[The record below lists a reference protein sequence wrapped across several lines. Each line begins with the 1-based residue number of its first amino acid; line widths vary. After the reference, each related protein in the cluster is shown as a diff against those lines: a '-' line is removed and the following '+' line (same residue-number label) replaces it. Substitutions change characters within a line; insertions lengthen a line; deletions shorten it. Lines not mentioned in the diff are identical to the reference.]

1 MLEILN
7 LVKQFRHPNGEM
19 LTVTTVDQLQVE
31 QGEQLILAG
40 PSGSGKTTLLHLIA
54 GLISPTTGEIL
65 WDGER
70 IDHWPEDKR
79 DVWRAYN
86 VGYIFQNFNL
96 LNGLSVLENILVA
109 VAFGSQ
115 NSAKDRQKEIMEL
128 LVKVGLADRADEKP
142 ARLSTGEQQRVA
154 VARALINKP
163 RLILADEPTAS
174 LDRDNVKVVLELL
187 QELCVQ
193 NHSTLVL
200 ATHDQEVMS
209 RFGRVFEMRK
219 QGRELP

>member
-1 MLEILN
+1 MLEIHN
-7 LVKQFRHPNGEM
+7 LVKQFHHPNGEL
-19 LTVTTVDQLQVE
+19 LTVTTVDQLRVE

-54 GLISPTTGEIL
+54 GLIAPTTGEIL

-70 IDHWPEDKR
+70 INHWPEDKR
-79 DVWRAYN
+79 DAWRAHN

-115 NSAKDRQKEIMEL
+115 NSPKDRQNEIMEL

-219 QGRELP
+219 QGRELL

>member
-1 MLEILN
+1 MLEIHN

-19 LTVTTVDQLQVE
+19 ITVTAVDQLRIG

-54 GLISPTTGEIL
+54 GLISPTAGEIL
-65 WDGER
+65 WDEER
-70 IDHWPEDKR
+70 IDHLPEARR
-79 DVWRAYN
+79 DAWRAHN

-96 LNGLSVLENILVA
+96 LNSLSVLENILVA
-109 VAFGSQ
+109 VAFGSRSSSQ
-115 NSAKDRQKEIMEL
+115 GRRNEILPL
-128 LVKVGLADRADEKP
+128 LTKVGLADRADDKP

-174 LDRDNVKVVLELL
+174 LDQGNVKVVLELL
-187 QELCVQ
+187 QELCEQ

-200 ATHDQEVMS
+200 ATHDREVMS
-209 RFGRVFEMRK
+209 RFPRILEMRR

>member
-79 DVWRAYN
+79 DAWRAYN